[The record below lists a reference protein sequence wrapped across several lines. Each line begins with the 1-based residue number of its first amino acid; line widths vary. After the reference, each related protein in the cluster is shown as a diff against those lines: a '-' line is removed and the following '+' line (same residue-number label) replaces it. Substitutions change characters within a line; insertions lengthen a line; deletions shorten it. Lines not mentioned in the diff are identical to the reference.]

1 MDRIEF
7 KQLRKRLDKTQKQM
21 AHLLGVSLKAVHSY
35 EQGWRVVPPA
45 VERHLFFLVSR
56 LTPAEGGLPCWQ
68 KKECPPEQRSGCPA
82 DEFNSGGLC
91 WFINGNICQ
100 GQVQK
105 SWEEKMKICRAC
117 EVFISQV
124 SA

>member
-21 AHLLGVSLKAVHSY
+21 AQLLGVSLKAVHSY

-45 VERHLFFLVSR
+45 VERHVFFLVSR
-56 LTPAEGGLPCWQ
+56 LKPANGDKACWQ
-68 KKECPPEQRSGCPA
+68 KIDCPPEQRTGCPA
-82 DEFNSGGLC
+82 CEFKSGDLC
-91 WFINGNICQ
+91 WFINGSICR
-100 GQVQK
+100 GRDQK
-105 SWEEKMKICRAC
+105 SWEQKMKICRTC

-124 SA
+124 SS

>member
-7 KQLRKRLDKTQKQM
+7 KQLRKRLDKTQKQI
-21 AHLLGVSLKAVHSY
+21 AQLLGVSLKAVHSY

-56 LTPAEGGLPCWQ
+56 LKPVGGRKPCWEERGCSQ
-68 KKECPPEQRSGCPA
+68 ERKAECPAGEFDSG
-82 DEFNSGGLC
+82 DLC
-91 WFINGNICQ
+91 WFINGTICH
-100 GQVQK
+100 GRVQK

-117 EVFISQV
+117 PVFLSQV